1 MWVDGQKQPKPTPVT
16 VMVTAGSHTVKWKY
30 PDGKTTTKKVTAA
43 DKSSQVIK
51 GTL

>member
-1 MWVDGQKQPKPTPVT
+1 MWVDGQKQPKTTPVT
-16 VMVTAGSHTVKWKY
+16 VMVTAGAHTVKWKY

-43 DKSSQVIK
+43 EKSSQVIK